1 MDQDQDLARVRFRRL
16 HESGIFTM
24 PNAYDEGSARVL
36 ADLGFE
42 ALATTSSGHAAT
54 LGRRDMT
61 VTRDELVTHA
71 ARLAAATPLPLN
83 VDAEQ
88 CFPDAPGGVAGTVE
102 RLAEAGVAGCSIEDW
117 DPRAARIEPLDVAT
131 ARVAD
136 AARAASAVG
145 MVLTARAENL
155 LRGVDDLDDT
165 IARLGAYRDAGA
177 GCVYAPGLMDVD
189 AIRRVVD
196 EVDAPL
202 NVLLL
207 GARPSRDA
215 LAALGVRRLSVGG
228 WLAFVAY
235 GAMARAATHL
245 RDEGTID
252 ETADVLGRDIV
263 GRAFAAPPG
272 T

>member
-1 MDQDQDLARVRFRRL
+1 MDHDTARARFRLL
-16 HESGIFTM
+16 HESGTFTM
-24 PNAYDEGSARVL
+24 PNAYDEGSARLL

-42 ALATTSSGHAAT
+42 AVATTSSGHAAT

-61 VTRDELVTHA
+61 VTRDELVAHA
-71 ARLAAATPLPLN
+71 AALARATALPLS

-88 CFPDAPGGVAGTVE
+88 CFPDEAGGVAGTVE
-102 RLAEAGVAGCSIEDW
+102 RLAEAGAAGCSIEDW
-117 DPRAARIEPLDVAT
+117 DPRAARIEPLEVAT
-131 ARVAD
+131 ARVAE
-136 AARAASAVG
+136 AAPAASAAG

-177 GCVYAPGLMDVD
+177 GCVYAPGLVDAD
-189 AIRRVVD
+189 AIRRVVV
-196 EVDAPL
+196 EVGAPL

-207 GARPSRDA
+207 RGGPSRDA
-215 LAALGVRRLSVGG
+215 LAGIGVRRLSVGG

-235 GAMARAATHL
+235 GAMVRAATHL
-245 RDEGTID
+245 RDEGTLD
-252 ETADVLGRDIV
+252 ETAVVVGRDV
-263 GRAFAAPPG
+263 VARAFATSPS